1 MEKNIVKPK
10 TLPGFMELLPN
21 EQILFNQMMDTIKKS
36 YEKEVETPEVKTT
49 TKSLLKEAD
58 GAVQKPTGRIVVK

>member
-1 MEKNIVKPK
+1 MESQKNRPTLRKITNNIVEK
-10 TLPGFMELLPN
+10 TVSG
-21 EQILFNQMMDTIKKS
+21 TIKKS

>member
-1 MEKNIVKPK
+1 MENQKNRPTLRKITNNIVEK
-10 TLPGFMELLPN
+10 TVSG
-21 EQILFNQMMDTIKKS
+21 TIKKS

>member
-1 MEKNIVKPK
+1 MENQRNRPTLRKITNNIVEK
-10 TLPGFMELLPN
+10 TVSG
-21 EQILFNQMMDTIKKS
+21 TIKKS
-36 YEKEVETPEVKTT
+36 YEKEVETPEVKTM